1 MNITEIAGKNVKL
14 SKGSI
19 TVLNDNDKTCGVVR
33 NLTKWKDIQAN
44 KQIILRNKIKSVWGK
59 NNFGVSME
67 RVYFDLDNN
76 AYIIKNTRIKPI
88 ESEQSLYN
96 QIWGEIETDNNIT
109 IIEVGGIY

>member
-44 KQIILRNKIKSVWGK
+44 KQIILRNKIK
-59 NNFGVSME
+59 
-67 RVYFDLDNN
+67 
-76 AYIIKNTRIKPI
+76 
-88 ESEQSLYN
+88 
-96 QIWGEIETDNNIT
+96 
-109 IIEVGGIY
+109 